1 MAGSYTLV
9 MPKKKPLS
17 RFHVIKKDVIYELTP
32 EPEGG
37 YTISVV
43 QLPGC
48 ISYGETIDDALAM
61 IEDAMEGW
69 LHVARKERLPIPAG
83 FEDKIRPP
91 SRAPTRSVRRK
102 AS

>member
-1 MAGSYTLV
+1 
-9 MPKKKPLS
+9 MPKKKTPT
-17 RFHVIKKDVIYELTP
+17 RFHVIKKNVIYELTS

-48 ISYGETIDDALAM
+48 ISYGTTIDEALSM
-61 IEDAMEGW
+61 IDDAMEGW
-69 LHVARKERLPIPAG
+69 LHVAKKERLPIPEG
-83 FEDKIRPP
+83 FED
-91 SRAPTRSVRRK
+91 RAPPVTRSVRRK